1 MSEMLTRSE
10 KYEARYSGHAVN
22 SFELYFENVTGT
34 RKANFLVQTT
44 IMKDTAW
51 YGGRN
56 SWKHTDSTSEDM

>member
-44 IMKDTAW
+44 IMKDTA
-51 YGGRN
+51 
-56 SWKHTDSTSEDM
+56 